1 MKNFKANQAMVVELL
16 QNCFSMILCPLVSLI
31 PQIFE
36 IL

>member
-16 QNCFSMILCPLVSLI
+16 QYRFSMILCPLVSLI
-31 PQIFE
+31 PQILE